1 VTSVQQDIEILPSR
15 SLTDED
21 FQTRTTCEI
30 ASGMIVVPA
39 DPTSADRMHLIEASG
54 TLDFWTAPD
63 EDTYDEHD
71 GEPV

>member
-1 VTSVQQDIEILPSR
+1 
-15 SLTDED
+15 
-21 FQTRTTCEI
+21 
-30 ASGMIVVPA
+30 MIVVPA